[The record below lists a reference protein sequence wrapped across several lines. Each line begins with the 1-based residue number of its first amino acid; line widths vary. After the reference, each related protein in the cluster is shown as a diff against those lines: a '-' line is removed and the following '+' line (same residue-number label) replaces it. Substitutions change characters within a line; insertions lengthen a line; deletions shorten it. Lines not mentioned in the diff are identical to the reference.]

1 MVSEAHRWVNSGN
14 SQELMALTTGGN
26 LYVQTD
32 VYADNFV
39 SPSSERLKTNVL
51 ALTDSLEIV
60 SKLKPVSFDWKCD
73 NKHDT
78 GLIAEQVQ
86 EILPHIISK
95 DADGVVQG
103 LDYAKIVPY
112 LIGAIHELENKI
124 AKLEKQ

>member
-1 MVSEAHRWVNSGN
+1 
-14 SQELMALTTGGN
+14 MALTTGGN
-26 LYVQTD
+26 LYVQTY

-39 SPSSERLKTNVL
+39 SPSSERLKTNIE
-51 ALTDSLEIV
+51 TITGSLYVI
-60 SKLKPVSFDWKCD
+60 SKLKPVSFDWKSD

-86 EILPHIISK
+86 EILPHIVSK
-95 DADGVVQG
+95 TDGIVQG